1 MFFVEHLLIEAVY
14 RHTRKAILAD
24 QTKRS
29 PLKQDALQALTSVKQ
44 TVIGYAED
52 YFAFFLALSIMEQ
65 KSRMI
70 IAADSKSELQE
81 IVKPSVPSWNFGNF
95 CTGPY
100 HVLEEEAILWSET
113 SLEAPLNDDGLE
125 RYREVF
131 SKLFPEQAAEIWK

>member
-29 PLKQDALQALTSVKQ
+29 PLKQDSLQALASVKQ

-70 IAADSKSELQE
+70 IAADSKKQLQE
-81 IVKPSVPSWNFGNF
+81 IVKPSAPRWNYGSFW
-95 CTGPY
+95 TGPY
-100 HVLEEEAILWSET
+100 HVLEEEAILWSIAA
-113 SLEAPLNDDGLE
+113 LEAPLNDDALE
-125 RYREVF
+125 RYQEVF